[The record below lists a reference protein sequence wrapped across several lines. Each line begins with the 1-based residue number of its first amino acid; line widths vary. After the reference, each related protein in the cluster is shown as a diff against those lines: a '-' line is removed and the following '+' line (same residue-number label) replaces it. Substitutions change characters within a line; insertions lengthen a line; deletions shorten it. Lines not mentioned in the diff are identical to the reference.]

1 MTDDEDVKQPA
12 EDDGTEER
20 TELSHEQSENLR
32 HAMARIQQPL
42 IAKTN
47 IPKFALPET
56 ALKNVAGITGLVEA
70 QQQIFAHAI
79 KPILDAQAVWQKQ
92 MAGII
97 ANNTFKNFVLTQ
109 PNFGR
114 IAERVTRNFDFGGI
128 AQSLD
133 AVAKIGATF
142 AAQQSALFRNLAPA
156 LKAILANFY
165 PPNLRAIE
173 DLRFEAVETVVMA
186 DGIPLYGVPRTD
198 IAAALIRA
206 DSVSKRREIL
216 GRRWRAISADCRAAV
231 AGCASESVAP
241 YVSFALAA
249 LNALD
254 AGHTE
259 AAQALAG
266 SLVDTLVTGYFGD
279 ERYKYTPSKKNTTTD
294 AYNEFT
300 IREFIAFG
308 PMWQTYRQFFVSNGD
323 RVPGTFSRHATAH
336 AVSPRQYN
344 RRNAV
349 QGVMLVCSLLYRMD
363 EEAAA
368 LEART

>member
-1 MTDDEDVKQPA
+1 VTDDEDVEQPA

-20 TELSHEQSENLR
+20 TELIPEQTEKLR
-32 HAMARIQQPL
+32 RAMASVQQSL
-42 IAKTN
+42 IPKIN
-47 IPKFALPET
+47 IPRFTLPE
-56 ALKNVAGITGLVEA
+56 AVLKNVAGITGMVEA
-70 QQQIFAHAI
+70 QQQIFANAI
-79 KPILDAQAVWQKQ
+79 KPMLDAQAVWQKRIS
-92 MAGII
+92 GVI
-97 ANNTFKNFVLTQ
+97 ATDAFKNFALTQ
-109 PNFGR
+109 ADLGR
-114 IAERVTRNFDFGGI
+114 IAEQAARNLDFGGI
-128 AQSLD
+128 AQSLNV
-133 AVAKIGATF
+133 VAKIGATF
-142 AAQQSALFRNLAPA
+142 AEQQSALFKNLAPA
-156 LKAILANFY
+156 LEAMRANFY

-173 DLRFEAVETVVMA
+173 DLRFEAVETVVLA

-198 IAAALIRA
+198 IAEALIRA

-279 ERYKYTPSKKNTTTD
+279 ERYKYTPSKKTTTTD

-308 PMWQTYRQFFVSNGD
+308 PMWQTYQQFFVSNGD

-336 AVSPRQYN
+336 AVSTRQYN

-349 QGVMLVCSLLYRMD
+349 QGVMLVCSLLYRLD